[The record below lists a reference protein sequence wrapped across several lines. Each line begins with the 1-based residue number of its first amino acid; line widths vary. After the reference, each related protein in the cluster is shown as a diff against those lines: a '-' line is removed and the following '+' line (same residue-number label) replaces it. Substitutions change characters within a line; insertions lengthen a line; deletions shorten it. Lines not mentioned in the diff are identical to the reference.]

1 MNRVLFFILL
11 GGCTLAASS
20 TQEPD
25 ATPDATV
32 QYHPTLPNPLQ
43 AGDKVIT
50 AAEWEAHRPYLKQIL
65 ARYQYGRMPDHRS
78 LDRVEVEI
86 TSETYILD
94 SAARQQTL
102 RFNLHEDG
110 KQVAIRVGV
119 IIPRREGKFPVG
131 PLPVIIKNDSFRFAL
146 SDIQNPKNEA
156 LYKEKGR
163 DKIQQ
168 FAAQEAV
175 ERGYVF
181 VKFVREDVAADRPD
195 NRSTGVLALY
205 PDYSWDNIAAWA
217 WMYSIIID
225 WLEEQPYADAT
236 RVAVTGHSRGG
247 KTALCAGV
255 YDERIAVT
263 APNSS
268 GSGGTG
274 SWRYFDPEQKPQ
286 TLAVAAERHH
296 YWFTDSLFGFVDSI
310 AYLPFDAHFAKM
322 LIAPRALVNMH
333 ARQDYWANP
342 YGTQL
347 THLAAQPVFDAYG
360 KPDNLAVHWREGDH
374 NQNREDW
381 LALYDFCDWYF
392 YNKPRAA
399 KYNQNPHTHYQY
411 DSILNPYFEYFEG
424 FGEITA
430 KP

>member
-1 MNRVLFFILL
+1 M
-11 GGCTLAASS
+11 
-20 TQEPD
+20 
-25 ATPDATV
+25 
-32 QYHPTLPNPLQ
+32 
-43 AGDKVIT
+43 
-50 AAEWEAHRPYLKQIL
+50 
-65 ARYQYGRMPDHRS
+65 
-78 LDRVEVEI
+78 
-86 TSETYILD
+86 
-94 SAARQQTL
+94 
-102 RFNLHEDG
+102 
-110 KQVAIRVGV
+110 
-119 IIPRREGKFPVG
+119 
-131 PLPVIIKNDSFRFAL
+131 
-146 SDIQNPKNEA
+146 
-156 LYKEKGR
+156 
-163 DKIQQ
+163 
-168 FAAQEAV
+168 
-175 ERGYVF
+175 F

-296 YWFTDSLFGFVDSI
+296 YWFTDSLFGFVDSA